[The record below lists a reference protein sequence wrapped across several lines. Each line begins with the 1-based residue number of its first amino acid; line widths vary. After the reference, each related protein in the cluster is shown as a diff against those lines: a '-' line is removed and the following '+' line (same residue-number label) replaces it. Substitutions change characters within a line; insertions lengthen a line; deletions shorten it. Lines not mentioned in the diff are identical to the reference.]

1 MAIVSVSK
9 SLTGSEGEAKVRR
22 YLGSEFEN
30 CDLEICEM
38 LEERHYAFSND
49 LGFWKSAQEKQQ
61 AKSMV
66 TDLGARVDK
75 RRPLGYREQGLLLT
89 FYRNCP
95 NNSLPILHG
104 VGRSTPSWAPLF
116 PRANV

>member
-1 MAIVSVSK
+1 MKQRVMLFQTARQGLSRVLETAECGK
-9 SLTGSEGEAKVRR
+9 
-22 YLGSEFEN
+22 LG
-30 CDLEICEM
+30 LEVCEM
-38 LEERHYAFSND
+38 LEERHYAFGDD
-49 LGFWKSAQEKQQ
+49 LGFWESDLEKQQ
-61 AKSMV
+61 AKSMA

-104 VGRSTPSWAPLF
+104 VGRSMPRWTPLF